1 MGAAVNTV
9 NKKIDSLNKR
19 KSKLL
24 ELVTEG
30 NISNKSFGEMNKQ
43 IEEEILELERELAEI
58 GEKQE
63 SREEYKK
70 HINTIKKV
78 LKNAEKDAAEGIVNA
93 DFVNKYID
101 KIYVTPDGGDT
112 VNLQIKIFT
121 GEVFEG
127 MLTRL
132 KSRSNA
138 GLEGV
143 ETLTGRTGHTFK
155 KMIESYEN
163 SMK

>member
-1 MGAAVNTV
+1 MLRQLEMGEDLGAAVDTV

-63 SREEYKK
+63 SREEY
-70 HINTIKKV
+70 
-78 LKNAEKDAAEGIVNA
+78 
-93 DFVNKYID
+93 
-101 KIYVTPDGGDT
+101 
-112 VNLQIKIFT
+112 
-121 GEVFEG
+121 
-127 MLTRL
+127 R
-132 KSRSNA
+132 
-138 GLEGV
+138 
-143 ETLTGRTGHTFK
+143 
-155 KMIESYEN
+155 
-163 SMK
+163 

>member
-1 MGAAVNTV
+1 M
-9 NKKIDSLNKR
+9 
-19 KSKLL
+19 
-24 ELVTEG
+24 
-30 NISNKSFGEMNKQ
+30 SNKSLYQ
-43 IEEEILELERELAEI
+43 IALTCIKGVGVTHARNLMEIMGDEESIFKGDVAQLSSIPGISRRLITEIRSPE
-58 GEKQE
+58 
-63 SREEYKK
+63 
-70 HINTIKKV
+70 V
-78 LKNAEKDAAEGIVNA
+78 LRNAEKDAAEGIVNA

-138 GLEGV
+138 GLEGA